1 MPSNASKKSPRNSPT
16 TKFKQLEFVFKNS
29 ITEFDSTSLPKE
41 CDVVSLWISKFDK
54 AREGKKQLSKEAKEE
69 IIEDIVQS
77 LIFIWQKHNFATFT
91 AESIKS
97 EVTGLIC
104 RAEILSKW
112 SGAKKDDKEWVEY
125 EFESF
130 NHLFD
135 IGCKAKPS
143 HTAKRKYKED
153 EDSVCT
159 FF

>member
-16 TKFKQLEFVFKNS
+16 TKFNQLEFVFKNP
-29 ITEFDSTSLPKE
+29 ITEFDSSSLPKE
-41 CDVVSLWISKFDK
+41 CDVVSLWIYKFDK

-77 LIFIWQKHNFATFT
+77 LIFVWQKHNFATFT

-97 EVTGLIC
+97 EVSGLIC

-130 NHLFD
+130 NRLFD

-143 HTAKRKYKED
+143 HHKRKYED
-153 EDSVCT
+153 LDSVC
-159 FF
+159 FL